1 MKNQDQLSRRHFVKN
16 ISFASAF
23 FLGGGFQSISAQDVD
38 ALKDQVKMRFAVA
51 SDSHYGQPNTPYES
65 MMDTIIDKINLFHG
79 SNPLDFCVMNG
90 DIVHDEKSFLAQ
102 AKQKIDGLKV
112 PYFVTRG
119 NHDKCSSDYWEQVWN
134 MPLNHQ
140 KVVKNSL
147 VLLGD
152 TSNEQGTYV
161 SPDLAWLEA
170 QLEANKKRKNIFLFL
185 HIPQAKWTKNGIE
198 TPAFF
203 ELIKKYSNIRAVF
216 HGHEHDQDGVQMV
229 GKLPF
234 LFDSHI
240 GGSWGTPHKGFRV
253 VELLNSGTV
262 ITYLMDPTVKKN
274 ELTYSI

>member
-1 MKNQDQLSRRHFVKN
+1 MKNQDQISRRHFVKN

-23 FLGGGFQSISAQDVD
+23 FMGGGFQSLSSQDVD

-51 SDSHYGQPNTPYES
+51 SDAHYGQPNTPYEA
-65 MMDTIIDKINLFHG
+65 MMDTIIEKINLFHG

-203 ELIKKYSNIRAVF
+203 ELIKKYPNIRAVF
-216 HGHEHDQDGVQMV
+216 HGHEHDQDGVQMI

-262 ITYLMDPTVKKN
+262 ITYLMDPTIKKN
-274 ELTYSI
+274 ELIYSI

>member
-1 MKNQDQLSRRHFVKN
+1 MKNQHSFSRRHFVKN

-23 FLGGGFQSISAQDVD
+23 FAGGGFRSFSEQEVNI
-38 ALKDQVKMRFAVA
+38 LKDQVVMRFAVA
-51 SDSHYGQPNTPYES
+51 SDSHYGQPDTPYEA
-65 MMDTIIDKINLFHG
+65 MMDTIIEKINLFHG

-90 DIVHDEKSFLAQ
+90 DIVHDEKSFLPL
-102 AKQKIDGLKV
+102 AKKKLDGFRM
-112 PYFVTRG
+112 PYYVTRG
-119 NHDKCSSDYWEQVWN
+119 NHDKCSPDFWQNVWN
-134 MPLNHQ
+134 MPLNH
-140 KVVKNSL
+140 KVVVKDSV

-161 SPDLAWLEA
+161 SPDLAWLA
-170 QLEANKKRKNIFLFL
+170 SQLEANKMSKNVFLFL

-198 TPAFF
+198 TPEFF
-203 ELIKKYSNIRAVF
+203 KLVKQFPNIRAVF

-253 VELLNSGTV
+253 VELLANGTV
-262 ITYLMDPTVKKN
+262 LTYLMDPTIKRN
-274 ELTYSI
+274 ELAYEF